1 MELLNLFSHQYYKRM
16 LQGKVYMLS
25 SPNYP
30 KAYIGSTIQS
40 MNRRLNRHRG
50 KWNSCRSR
58 ELFQAC
64 PDSIEVK
71 ILEEV
76 EVKDRKEL
84 QHHEVRDLKEYRGML
99 VNRNMPYRDRKQRY
113 QDNIV
118 QEREYQR
125 NRYATETKKNG
136 GSGEYRQLQYYNDRK
151 DTILR
156 RTALLNAWKHK
167 RLPFKSTMIKH
178 NITEED
184 VASFM
189 DEMRNP

>member
-1 MELLNLFSHQYYKRM
+1 M
-16 LQGKVYMLS
+16 
-25 SPNYP
+25 
-30 KAYIGSTIQS
+30 
-40 MNRRLNRHRG
+40 
-50 KWNSCRSR
+50 
-58 ELFQAC
+58 
-64 PDSIEVK
+64 
-71 ILEEV
+71 
-76 EVKDRKEL
+76 KDRKEL